1 MKLDKKKMLASRVLG
16 VGKNKIIFDISKLSD
31 IKEAITNQDIRD
43 LFSQGIIKIRDK
55 RGKKKIVKRKT
66 KKGPG
71 KRKKRVKKRK
81 QEYVKITRRLRNY
94 IFELKKQGKINYEE
108 YRRLRKEIKAGI
120 FKNKSQ
126 LKESLEIK

>member
-31 IKEAITNQDIRD
+31 IKEAITKQDIRD

-71 KRKKRVKKRK
+71 KRNKRVKKRK
-81 QEYVKITRRLRNY
+81 PEYVKITRRLRNY